1 MILTI
6 LHQTEDYKKAMEY
19 YRTLENDL
27 EESFRRFGSKLTAMD
42 AIDRLKSLHDFYR
55 MGKEE
60 EFQLTWDEIKKG
72 KNYLNTIC
80 NVKLS
85 YKEDFIEDEGK
96 FSRVLFV
103 KDFP

>member
-1 MILTI
+1 
-6 LHQTEDYKKAMEY
+6 MEY

-72 KNYLNTIC
+72 KKYLLQHPLVYWQQILR
-80 NVKLS
+80 KPLS
-85 YKEDFIEDEGK
+85 
-96 FSRVLFV
+96 VLGLH
-103 KDFP
+103 PL